1 MEAVEEEV
9 LLLWEEVVVGFQ
21 VARAGHSGEEEG
33 HLTFLVVSQ
42 AVADQ
47 ADQ

>member
-1 MEAVEEEV
+1 MEEEV
-9 LLLWEEVVVGFQ
+9 VLLWEEVVATVVGFQ

-33 HLTFLVVSQ
+33 HLTFLAVNQ

-47 ADQ
+47 PDQ